1 MPDVSF
7 TGLLIVVVIAAASP
21 LLLGL
26 APRLRVPSVVVEIV
40 AGIVVG
46 PSGLK
51 WVKIDLP
58 IQILSLIGLA
68 FLLFLSGL
76 EIDLDRLRGRL
87 IKLASLG
94 WLVSIAIAFG
104 GGELLH
110 AVGWTRSPLLVA
122 VALSATSLGLVVPVL
137 KDARE
142 SEGQLGQLIIGA
154 ASVADFGAILLLSLF
169 FSTSKGT
176 GTGTKLVLIAGLA
189 VAAVLVAV
197 TATRLGRTM
206 RLRSTLLRLQDTT
219 AEIRVRLSVAL
230 LIAFV
235 ALASKIGVETILGA
249 FVAGVMLGR
258 IDRDGMSHPRF
269 RAKLDAIGYG
279 FLIPAFFITSGLRFD
294 LKALVHSPSAFARI
308 PVFLVLLLVV
318 RGLPAVLYNRTIGR
332 RAAVAAGLLQATSL
346 PLIVT
351 ATQIGLILGTISPIT
366 AAALVA
372 AGLLSVVIF
381 PPIALALLRTAGGSE
396 QPGAASGHDGS
407 LTGGDVELSE
417 DVAQVGLHSVR

>member
-7 TGLLIVVVIAAASP
+7 TGLLVVVIIAAAAP

-26 APRLRVPSVVVEIV
+26 APSLRVPSVVLEIV

-51 WVKIDLP
+51 WVRVDLP
-58 IQILSLIGLA
+58 ISILALIGLA

-87 IKLASLG
+87 IRLASIG
-94 WLVSIAIAFG
+94 WVLSIAIAFG
-104 GGELLH
+104 CGELLH

-122 VALSATSLGLVVPVL
+122 TALSATSLGLVVPVL
-137 KDARE
+137 KDAGQ

-169 FSTSKGT
+169 FSTSKSA
-176 GTGTKLVLIAGLA
+176 GTGTKVVLIAALA
-189 VAAVLVAV
+189 VGAVLIAV

-206 RLRSTLLRLQDTT
+206 RLQATLLRLQDTT
-219 AEIRVRLSVAL
+219 AEIRVRLAVAL

-235 ALASKIGVETILGA
+235 ALAEKIGVETILGA

-258 IDRDGMSHPRF
+258 IDRDGMSHPQF

-279 FLIPAFFITSGLRFD
+279 FLIPVFFITSGLRFD
-294 LKALVHSPSAFARI
+294 LTALLNSPSAFLRI
-308 PVFLVLLLVV
+308 PVFLLLLLII
-318 RGLPAVLYNRTIGR
+318 RGLPAVLYRQTVGE

-351 ATQIGLILGTISPIT
+351 ATQIGLILGTISPVT

-381 PPIALALLRTAGGSE
+381 PPIALGLLRRSAPRANAGKG
-396 QPGAASGHDGS
+396 
-407 LTGGDVELSE
+407 
-417 DVAQVGLHSVR
+417 